1 MQESKSF
8 RNKSQDFFRKQ
19 GFYIVLFFCLLIVGA
34 AVALTLI
41 PQAENQEAQLEPDQ
55 QAVESSLSGDEQL
68 ALFKTP
74 APTSTPTPVGTA
86 TPAPAQPE
94 STPKAI
100 VQSVK
105 KAGAPVEGEVVF
117 GYAMDQLLFSK
128 TLKQWTTH
136 PGIDIA
142 AEAGT
147 PVKAV
152 LAGTVKSVT
161 MDDALGR
168 VVTVSHTNGRTSIY
182 GNLEETV
189 QVEEGKKVN
198 AGDVIG
204 TVGKTAV
211 SECGEVSHL
220 HFGFLVEDKPVD
232 PLEHIQLPHTA
243 KSENQA

>member
-1 MQESKSF
+1 
-8 RNKSQDFFRKQ
+8 
-19 GFYIVLFFCLLIVGA
+19 
-34 AVALTLI
+34 
-41 PQAENQEAQLEPDQ
+41 
-55 QAVESSLSGDEQL
+55 
-68 ALFKTP
+68 
-74 APTSTPTPVGTA
+74 
-86 TPAPAQPE
+86 
-94 STPKAI
+94 
-100 VQSVK
+100 
-105 KAGAPVEGEVVF
+105 
-117 GYAMDQLLFSK
+117 MDQLLFSK

>member
-41 PQAENQEAQLEPDQ
+41 PQAEQREAELDADQ
-55 QAVESSLSGDEQL
+55 QAVESNISQDEQL

-74 APTSTPTPVGTA
+74 APTSTPIPTATA
-86 TPAPAQPE
+86 TPEPAKPE

-100 VQSVK
+100 VQAVK
-105 KAGAPVEGEVVF
+105 KATAPVEGEVVF
-117 GYAMDQLLFSK
+117 GYATDQLLFSK

-152 LAGTVKSVT
+152 LAGTVKSVA

-168 VVTVSHTNGRTSIY
+168 VVILSHTNGRTSIY

-189 QVEEGKKVN
+189 PVEEGKKVN

-220 HFGFLVEDKPVD
+220 HFGFLVDDKAVD
-232 PLEHIQLPHTA
+232 PAEHIQLPRTA
-243 KSENQA
+243 KAEQ